1 MLKRIMLTALAAGA
15 IAGVFMWAIQA
26 ATVTPLILHAEV
38 FEQQMTSAPAGA
50 AAGHAHGAD
59 HAAADS
65 HAEWAPA
72 DGFERTA
79 FTLMDDL
86 VIAMGFA
93 FILTGALALSG
104 GAAGWRRG
112 IVWGLA
118 GFAAFSAAPA
128 LGLRPELPGMQAA
141 DLVAR
146 QIWWVG
152 TVVATAAGMAI
163 VFFAPRPVPLVLSA
177 ILILTPHIIG
187 APGHALAAGP
197 LPATLV
203 AEFAVASLVTVQL
216 FWMVLGGATGYFFDR
231 LKNA

>member
-26 ATVTPLILHAEV
+26 AAVTPLIVHAEAY
-38 FEQQMTSAPAGA
+38 EQQMASAPAGA
-50 AAGHAHGAD
+50 AAGHAHAAGQ
-59 HAAADS
+59 AAA
-65 HAEWAPA
+65 HAHGEWAPA
-72 DGFERTA
+72 DGLERTA
-79 FTLMDDL
+79 YTLLADL

-128 LGLRPELPGMQAA
+128 LGLPPELPGMQAA
-141 DLVAR
+141 DLIGR

-152 TVVATAAGMAI
+152 TVATTIAGMAI

-177 ILILTPHIIG
+177 VLILAPHIIG
-187 APGHALAAGP
+187 APSHALAAGP
-197 LPATLV
+197 LPASLA

-216 FWMVLGGATGYFFDR
+216 FWMVLGGATGYFYDR

>member
-26 ATVTPLILHAEV
+26 ATVTPLILHAEA
-38 FEQQMTSAPAGA
+38 FEQKMASAPAGA
-50 AAGHAHGAD
+50 AAGHAHAAD
-59 HAAADS
+59 DS
-65 HAEWAPA
+65 HAEWAPS

-79 FTLMDDL
+79 FTLMADL

-128 LGLRPELPGMQAA
+128 LGLPPALPGMQAA

-152 TVVATAAGMAI
+152 TVAGTITGMVI
-163 VFFAPRPVPLVLSA
+163 LFFAPRPVPLVLSA
-177 ILILTPHIIG
+177 VLILAPHIIG
-187 APGHALAAGP
+187 APSHALAARA
-197 LPATLV
+197 LPATLA
-203 AEFAVASLVTVQL
+203 AEFAVASLVTAQL